1 MSGELVFASR
11 RMPHPPTNGA
21 RVRTSRLL
29 KGLSSAF
36 ETTFVVFE
44 HPPGSG
50 DAGCTGD
57 ELRDLFPGVEVVI
70 VPAASTNKRVAQAG
84 TLLSPRSWTFGRYRN
99 AAFHGALMSTV
110 ARRGPAIVHLDD
122 QGVGQYG
129 PIPGALSVLA
139 THNVEYRIV
148 QGTARADTGARRA
161 FAAVDWRKLKRE
173 EERLW
178 RRMPLCL
185 AVSETDAAIMR
196 AAGAARVEIC
206 PNGTDAV
213 APLPVPRRT
222 AREPLRLLFLGSASY
237 DPYERGIA
245 WLVRNV
251 LPRVRERMP
260 VAFDVVGVPPLR
272 PVTAPGVRY
281 VGPVPSVTPSY
292 ERAHAVVVPVFEG
305 SGTRLKVIEA
315 MAHGRPV
322 VSTALG
328 VEGLPVED
336 GRDYLLADDPRRF
349 ADTLVRLGA
358 ILEGEDGEMSR
369 MLASARAAIAPL
381 FWDRII
387 ADLVALY
394 RSESA
399 RAGTWVASR

>member
-1 MSGELVFASR
+1 MSGKLVFVSR

-44 HPPGSG
+44 HPPGTA

-70 VPAASTNKRVAQAG
+70 VPARSTNKRVAQAR
-84 TLLSPRSWTFGRYRN
+84 TLLSTRSWTFGRYRK
-99 AAFHGALMSTV
+99 ASFQRALMSAV
-110 ARRGPAIVHLDD
+110 ARRRPPIVHLDD

-129 PIPGALSVLA
+129 PIPGTLSVLA

-148 QGTARADTGARRA
+148 QGTARADRGTRRA

-185 AVSETDAAIMR
+185 AVSEPDAAIMR
-196 AAGAARVEIC
+196 AAGAARVAIC
-206 PNGTDAV
+206 PNGTDRV

-245 WLVRNV
+245 WLVLNV
-251 LPRVRERMP
+251 LPRVRERIP
-260 VAFDVVGVPPLR
+260 VTFDVVGVPPVR
-272 PVTAPGVRY
+272 PVNAPGVTY
-281 VGPVPSVTPSY
+281 VGPVPSVTPFY
-292 ERAHAVVVPVFEG
+292 QRAHALVVPVFEG

-315 MAHGRPV
+315 MAHARPV
-322 VSTALG
+322 VSTGLG

-336 GRDYLLADDPRRF
+336 GREYLRADDPRGF
-349 ADTLVRLGA
+349 ADSLVRLGA
-358 ILEGEDGEMSR
+358 MLEREDHELDQ

-381 FWDRII
+381 FWDQIV
-387 ADLVALY
+387 ADLVRLY
-394 RSESA
+394 RSEST
-399 RAGTWVASR
+399 RRED